1 MLKQLPAVAQQTEYS
16 TLKTELLPRMHSLCL
31 KTTSASVRVNSLN
44 CMARVAARLDE
55 DEAAQMLQT
64 AGKVGTLI
72 KPTAHPLRL
81 KLLTQP
87 I

>member
-1 MLKQLPAVAQQTEYS
+1 
-16 TLKTELLPRMHSLCL
+16 
-31 KTTSASVRVNSLN
+31 
-44 CMARVAARLDE
+44 MARVAARLDE